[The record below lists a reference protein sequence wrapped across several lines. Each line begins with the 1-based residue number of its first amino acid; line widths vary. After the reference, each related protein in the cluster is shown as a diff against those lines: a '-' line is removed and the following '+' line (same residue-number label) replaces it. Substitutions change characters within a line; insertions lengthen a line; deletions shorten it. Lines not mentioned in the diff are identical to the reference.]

1 MIQRADD
8 RAYYD
13 RTHGGYSL
21 PTEATDVALRLSL
34 EADRSVIR
42 AGETVRFA
50 ATILNFGTEPLIL
63 VEPGDGSEAGWRTPI
78 VGWSILHGA
87 GEKLAS
93 HPDEPEL
100 DPARGENVDP
110 LGSDEI
116 FVLQP
121 GDARRLSDWIEA
133 PKLSRAGTHRVVL
146 YYRNDPWATI
156 EGLPFE
162 PHDPIAL
169 DLLRRTTPCTLV
181 SNEVVIEVLE

>member
-8 RAYYD
+8 RALYQ
-13 RTHGGYSL
+13 RRHMTTA
-21 PTEATDVALRLSL
+21 TELALRLSL

-42 AGETVRFA
+42 AGESIRFA

-78 VGWSILHGA
+78 VGWSILHGSA
-87 GEKLAS
+87 ADLAS
-93 HPDEPEL
+93 HPDEPDL
-100 DPARGENVDP
+100 KPARGENVDP

-121 GDARRLSDWIEA
+121 GEQRRLSEWIEA
-133 PKLSRAGTHRVVL
+133 PRLTRLGTHRVVM

-162 PHDPIAL
+162 PHDPAAL
-169 DLLRRTTPCTLV
+169 DLIRSTTPCTLV
-181 SNEVVIEVLE
+181 SNEVVVEVVE